1 MKIRAAIIVVKDW
14 KERAFLRAELIEEGV
29 RTFAVERI
37 GEAEEWLADPG
48 VTPTIII
55 YDTNN
60 QDNASQ
66 DLKRLSELITHI
78 PVLII
83 TTSSEKRAKNLEG
96 FGFKHIIQRPIRIG
110 DVVQYVKEIIERDR
124 SLIDHY

>member
-29 RTFAVERI
+29 RTFAVERM
-37 GEAEEWLADPG
+37 GEAEEWLADPEML
-48 VTPTIII
+48 PIIII

-60 QDNASQ
+60 QDSPSR
-66 DLKRLSELITHI
+66 DLMRLSELITHI

-83 TTSSEKRAKNLEG
+83 TSFLEKGASNLEEL
-96 FGFKHIIQRPIRIG
+96 GFKHIIQRPIRIG
-110 DVVQYVKEIIERDR
+110 DVVKYVKEILKGTER
-124 SLIDHY
+124 

>member
-29 RTFAVERI
+29 RTFAVERM
-37 GEAEEWLADPG
+37 GEAEEWLADPEML
-48 VTPTIII
+48 PIIII

-60 QDNASQ
+60 QDSPSR
-66 DLKRLSELITHI
+66 DLMRLSELITHI

-83 TTSSEKRAKNLEG
+83 TSFLEKGASNLEEL
-96 FGFKHIIQRPIRIG
+96 GFKHIIQRPIRIG

>member
-29 RTFAVERI
+29 RTFAVERM
-37 GEAEEWLADPG
+37 GEAEEWLADPEML
-48 VTPTIII
+48 PIIII

-60 QDNASQ
+60 QDSPSR
-66 DLKRLSELITHI
+66 DLMRLSELITHI

-83 TTSSEKRAKNLEG
+83 TSFLEKGASNLEEL
-96 FGFKHIIQRPIRIG
+96 GFKHIIQRPIRIG
-110 DVVQYVKEIIERDR
+110 DVVKYVKEILKGTKR
-124 SLIDHY
+124 